1 MTVLHL
7 LPYLPLLLPVPA
19 ALAARPLARRL
30 EPRAATWV
38 LTGNALALAVLSTAA
53 LGILAGAGLIRLSWA
68 AWAGHWSTSA
78 VRAGDPVTWAE
89 AVPAGLLLAAAAY
102 TAGRLLWHRTQA
114 VVAAGVEAACLPGPG
129 QVVVVKDTDPD
140 AYALPG
146 LPGRIVVST
155 GMLQALDDADREAL
169 LAHERAHLSCHHY
182 AFAAA
187 THLAAAANPL
197 LRPMATAVAYTTER
211 WADENAALAVGD
223 RRQVARAVA
232 KAALATRR
240 TRTRTL
246 VPTAALGILG
256 RNPDPHAKAGPVPRR
271 VAALIAPP
279 LPRSPLP
286 ALGGALVPLAA
297 VTLTV
302 AASALCAFAAA
313 HDFHLLLKIAGA
325 Q

>member
-1 MTVLHL
+1 MTLLHL

-19 ALAARPLARRL
+19 VLAARPLAQRL

-38 LTGNALALAVLSTAA
+38 LTLCALALAALSTAA
-53 LGILAGAGLIRLSWA
+53 LGILAGAGLIRLSLA
-68 AWAGHWSTSA
+68 AWAGHWSAAT

-89 AVPAGLLLAAAAY
+89 AAPAAVVLTAAAY
-102 TAGRLLWHRTQA
+102 AAGRLLWRRTKA
-114 VVAAGVEAACLPGPG
+114 VFTAGVEAACLPGPG
-129 QVVVVKDTDPD
+129 QVVVVEDADPD

-155 GMLQALDDADREAL
+155 GMLQALDDAERQAM
-169 LAHERAHLSCHHY
+169 LAHERAHLTCHHY

-197 LRPMATAVAYTTER
+197 LRPMARAVDYTTER

-246 VPTAALGILG
+246 PSTTALGILG
-256 RNPDPHAKAGPVPRR
+256 RRPDPHANAGPVPRR

-279 LPRSPLP
+279 LPRRPLP
-286 ALGGALVPLAA
+286 ALGRSLIPLTA
-297 VTLTV
+297 TTFTV
-302 AASALCAFAAA
+302 VASGLSAFAAA

-325 Q
+325 